1 MKAKRWMHALYQR
14 ASKRPVCY
22 VTRPTADLNT
32 VMSVSTSSEAAQLTD
47 STDDN
52 MSDKWPTTY
61 ITADQQL
68 AHQHLASNN
77 DFNTTFSVF
86 TDVLM

>member
-14 ASKRPVCY
+14 ASRDRPVCY

-47 STDDN
+47 STDDT
-52 MSDKWPTTY
+52 SEKWPTTAY
-61 ITADQQL
+61 RTADQQL
-68 AHQHLASNN
+68 AHQHLDNN
-77 DFNTTFSVF
+77 
-86 TDVLM
+86 